1 MSTEQMRSNKLQVRA
16 RARGRVLAVCVVAL
30 GCGKVTPATTGD
42 AAATPTSTSDAAA
55 KDAAPSMAV
64 ACADLAKAECDK
76 RVTCTN
82 KINATGAGIVRVF
95 GTMAACLTREAL
107 QCMATL
113 TAPDSG
119 HSTPKIEDCVAAYA
133 ALSCDDFYDT
143 NLPDACRPV
152 GARDIGGAC
161 DYGAQCKSGYCA
173 NVKMALCGM
182 CADAPAVGA
191 SCATSDCARDQTCD
205 SLTTTCKTPGRAGDA
220 CDSDDCG
227 YELTCSAVGVL
238 ATGSKTC
245 QTTIDTLGTAC
256 GGTMPLCDSLQGLF
270 CAGIV
275 AMKTCIAQTF
285 VSDGMPCGVVTGGYA
300 SCTAGACYTDK
311 GLVGA
316 SEAGTCKANA
326 ADDASCD
333 TVTGPGCQLPARCV
347 VKGGG
352 TSGKCTVPTGTCG

>member
-1 MSTEQMRSNKLQVRA
+1 MRSNNLNVHSRA
-16 RARGRVLAVCVVAL
+16 LGCVLAVGVMAL
-30 GCGKVTPATTGD
+30 ACGKVTPAKTGD
-42 AAATPTSTSDAAA
+42 DASVTPPSSDAAA
-55 KDAAPSMAV
+55 KETAPTVAA
-64 ACADLAKAECDK
+64 ACAELAKAECDK
-76 RVTCTN
+76 RVACTN
-82 KINATGAGIVRVF
+82 KINATGAGIIRVF
-95 GTMAACLTREAL
+95 GTMTTCLAREAL

-119 HSTPKIEDCVAAYA
+119 HSTTKIEACAADYA
-133 ALSCDDFYDT
+133 TFSCDDFYDT
-143 NLPDACRPV
+143 NPPDVCRPA
-152 GARDIGGAC
+152 GARDNGGAC

-173 NVKMALCGM
+173 NVKMALCGA

-205 SLTTTCKTPGRAGDA
+205 GTTTTCKTPGKTGDA

-227 YELTCSAVGVL
+227 YELNCSAVGAL

-245 QTTIDTLGTAC
+245 QATVEALGASC

-270 CAGIV
+270 CAGV
-275 AMKTCIAQTF
+275 VTMKTCIAQTF
-285 VSDGMPCGVVTGGYA
+285 VADGMPCGVVTGGYA

-316 SEAGTCKANA
+316 GETGTCKANA

-333 TVTGPGCQLPARCV
+333 TVTGPGCLFPARCV

-352 TSGKCTVPTGTCG
+352 TSGKCTVATGTCG